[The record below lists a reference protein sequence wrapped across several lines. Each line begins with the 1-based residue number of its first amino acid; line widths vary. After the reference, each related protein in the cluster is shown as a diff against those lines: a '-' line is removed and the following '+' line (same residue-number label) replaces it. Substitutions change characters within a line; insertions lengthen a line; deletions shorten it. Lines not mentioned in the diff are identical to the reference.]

1 MQLKLVAISTIILTL
16 PVGIWLTR
24 SVLSSPDI
32 EVVNTYNLGTI
43 SKGKIAV
50 ADLPVKNLGNTP
62 LKVEAVSTSCGC
74 TTAKLSSMT
83 IPPGGKAILHVEYNS
98 TAHEADK
105 GALERYVFISSNA
118 PKESDVQIKF
128 SVFVQA
134 NTALQSSRNVAS
146 R

>member
-1 MQLKLVAISTIILTL
+1 MQLKLVAISTIVLTF
-16 PVGIWLTR
+16 PVGIWLTK

-32 EVVNTYNLGTI
+32 EVVTTYNFGTI

-50 ADLPVKNLGNTP
+50 ADLPVQNLGNAP
-62 LKVEAVSTSCGC
+62 LKVEGVSTSCGC
-74 TTAKLSSMT
+74 TTAKLSPMT
-83 IPPGGKAILHVEYNS
+83 IPPGGKAILHIEYNS
-98 TAHEADK
+98 NAHEADK

-118 PKESDVQIKF
+118 PQENDMQIKF

-134 NTALQSSRNVAS
+134 NTASKPRQNIAS

>member
-16 PVGIWLTR
+16 PLGIWLTK

-43 SKGKIAV
+43 SKGKIAI
-50 ADLPVKNLGNTP
+50 ADLPVQNLGNAP

-98 TAHEADK
+98 IAHEADK

-134 NTALQSSRNVAS
+134 NTASTSIQNVVSR
-146 R
+146 